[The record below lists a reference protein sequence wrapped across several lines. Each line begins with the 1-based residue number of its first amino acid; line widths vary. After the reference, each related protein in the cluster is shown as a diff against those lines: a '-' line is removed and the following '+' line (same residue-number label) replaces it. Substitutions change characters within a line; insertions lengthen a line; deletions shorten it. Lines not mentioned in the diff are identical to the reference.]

1 MPELSDQDQP
11 LQLGDTFNPSDYI
24 DSSLK
29 SKVCLVCSLPL
40 AEKRNLEGLLFD
52 SFDKREVA
60 EKHGFAVEDIEQ
72 HLKTCIL
79 ERDASIP
86 VGDLIAKLLNQITS
100 FVSEIDKFRLALN
113 SERNSDSII
122 AYTGM
127 MREMRMTVDS
137 LAKMTSPT
145 KQAEQIKLQAI
156 KPLVYL
162 LLRSMLEQ
170 LGSLRQTVLDNAD
183 PADRE
188 KLADAFKSTAKMW
201 GEAASDQ
208 HIQSLTKLSE
218 ILGIDSRELLG

>member
-40 AEKRNLEGLLFD
+40 AEKRNLEALLFD

-60 EKHGFAVEDIEQ
+60 EKHGFAVEDIDQ
-72 HLKTCIL
+72 HLKSCIL

-86 VGDLIAKLLNQITS
+86 IGDLISKLLGQINS
-100 FVSEIDKFRLALN
+100 FVGEIDKFRLALN
-113 SERNSDSII
+113 SERSSDSII

-127 MREMRMTVDS
+127 IKEMRMTVDS
-137 LAKMTSPT
+137 LSRINSPT
-145 KQAEQIKLQAI
+145 KLAEQIKLQAVR
-156 KPLVYL
+156 PLVYL

-170 LGSLRQTVLDNAD
+170 LASLRQTVLDNCD
-183 PADRE
+183 PAE
-188 KLADAFKSTAKMW
+188 KEKMSDAFKSTAKMW
-201 GEAASDQ
+201 GESASDQ